1 MVKSIIL
8 QNITFSLIFKY
19 FNVKISKGVAKSL
32 YNKNNLLLWY
42 AVDVICVSSGSRTPA
57 TSTMELF
64 VATVTGFH
72 PLTIA
77 TESSIVDMAGALDL
91 SLRVN

>member
-1 MVKSIIL
+1 M
-8 QNITFSLIFKY
+8 
-19 FNVKISKGVAKSL
+19 NVIR
-32 YNKNNLLLWY
+32 
-42 AVDVICVSSGSRTPA
+42 VSSESRTPA

-64 VATVTGFH
+64 VTAATGFH

-77 TESSIVDMAGALDL
+77 TESSIADITGALGP